1 MHRLDRRDGSLEDT
15 MNDDITSIY
24 QLLDAIEA
32 VIKAADPAK
41 REALTR
47 TIDAYAEDFPEDFF
61 WATGSQAPMLL
72 HHLLNTID
80 SACRVGTI
88 TDAVGAIGFAPCDG
102 DQDIFPCP

>member
-1 MHRLDRRDGSLEDT
+1 MSENAVD
-15 MNDDITSIY
+15 DDITTIY
-24 QLLDAIEA
+24 ELLDAIEA

-47 TIDAYAEDFPEDFF
+47 TIDAYAESFPEDFF

-80 SACRVGTI
+80 SACRPEAQSKPRPVIRLVDRKSEGS
-88 TDAVGAIGFAPCDG
+88 V
-102 DQDIFPCP
+102 